1 MKMNWMRWT
10 FELVICKILWKNKI
24 LLFGMLG
31 YLMNINVDGYSII
44 LKSNKGF
51 VLKKKSLQDITMDL
65 KPKPMEN
72 KKVDNQ
78 NWWI

>member
-1 MKMNWMRWT
+1 
-10 FELVICKILWKNKI
+10 
-24 LLFGMLG
+24 MLG

-44 LKSNKGF
+44 LKSNMGF
-51 VLKKKSLQDITMDL
+51 VFFLKSLQDITMDL

-78 NWWI
+78 N